1 MNNVTDSTINM
12 PDEVKM
18 ELKEEIEK
26 KAKMIMG
33 DMSEDVDPTS
43 KNVQVPETMVL
54 SENPLFD
61 TYKDGR
67 SSK

>member
-1 MNNVTDSTINM
+1 
-12 PDEVKM
+12 M

-33 DMSEDVDPTS
+33 DLSNDVDPTS
-43 KNVQVPETMVL
+43 KNVVVPETMVL

-61 TYKDGR
+61 VYKDER

>member
-1 MNNVTDSTINM
+1 
-12 PDEVKM
+12 M

-33 DMSEDVDPTS
+33 DMSNDIDPTN
-43 KNVQVPETMVL
+43 KNVVVPETVVL

-61 TYKDGR
+61 TYKDER